1 MNGIHHGNTNRPTR
15 FSCCCEESHESKR
28 VSCSMGWDSLESIF
42 VPQRC
47 VLFIS
52 FVVPISV
59 FCIPYLSESFFFR
72 SSSFEFLLWVIFNYL
87 YVIVWFETRT
97 ICVWKTMSLPA
108 GCVNLVPYDSCSDV
122 LHFPKWKCVTS
133 HTNLLSTMQM
143 RVSHTH
149 LEVSMVKNIWCHICL
164 NHRAIEMCMTSRAF
178 ALWLAL
184 RARTK
189 KQPLLSWCILRIND
203 WTIWQV
209 QFLFVQY
216 QT

>member
-1 MNGIHHGNTNRPTR
+1 MNASKQMNGIHHGNTNRPTR

-97 ICVWKTMSLPA
+97 ICEWTTISLPA
-108 GCVNLVPYDSCSDV
+108 GCVNLVPCLLPAVMSCIYQSANV
-122 LHFPKWKCVTS
+122 WHHTQYYLVQCKCVWVT
-133 HTNLLSTMQM
+133 
-143 RVSHTH
+143 
-149 LEVSMVKNIWCHICL
+149 
-164 NHRAIEMCMTSRAF
+164 
-178 ALWLAL
+178 
-184 RARTK
+184 
-189 KQPLLSWCILRIND
+189 RI
-203 WTIWQV
+203 
-209 QFLFVQY
+209 
-216 QT
+216 